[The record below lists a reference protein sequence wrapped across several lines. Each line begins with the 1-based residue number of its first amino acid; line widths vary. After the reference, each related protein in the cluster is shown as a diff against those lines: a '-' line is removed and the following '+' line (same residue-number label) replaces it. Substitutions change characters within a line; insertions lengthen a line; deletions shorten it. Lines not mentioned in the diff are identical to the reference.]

1 MPEVSPNADNA
12 IATIVATA
20 SILPA
25 PIQTGFWKAA
35 GRLVGGALA
44 TPAAWLRRPAQAIED
59 KTDAQSLVTRKIA
72 EAVAERAASDPEIV
86 ERAMQSFVRE
96 EFRKQENK
104 EGVLKAA
111 SEALSEPQS
120 ENLNAA
126 SDLIDDDWM
135 NVFVRYAEDASSE
148 RMQKLWGRVLAG
160 EIRGPGTF
168 SLSTIR
174 FLSEL
179 DTHIAKVFEI
189 VASSLTGDLIYFD
202 IQNDNLIFNHCLE
215 LESAGLANVGA
226 GMLSKNYKINDE
238 GRIHVVG
245 ASMCLEIIGKP
256 QADFS
261 VPVIVLTR
269 LGREIRKLLPS
280 NDEIEQFR
288 RMSKKLENDASI
300 NKIMLCQLLKEESQP
315 TRALAVETLFERSV
329 S

>member
-1 MPEVSPNADNA
+1 
-12 IATIVATA
+12 
-20 SILPA
+20 
-25 PIQTGFWKAA
+25 
-35 GRLVGGALA
+35 
-44 TPAAWLRRPAQAIED
+44 
-59 KTDAQSLVTRKIA
+59 
-72 EAVAERAASDPEIV
+72 
-86 ERAMQSFVRE
+86 
-96 EFRKQENK
+96 
-104 EGVLKAA
+104 
-111 SEALSEPQS
+111 
-120 ENLNAA
+120 
-126 SDLIDDDWM
+126 M

-189 VASSLTGDLIYFD
+189 VASSLTGEFIYFD
-202 IQNDNLIFNHCLE
+202 IQNGNLIFNHCLE

-226 GMLSKNYKINDE
+226 GMLSKNYKINEE

-245 ASMCLEIIGKP
+245 TSMCLEIIGKP

-269 LGREIRKLLPS
+269 LGREVRKLLPS
-280 NDEIEQFR
+280 NDEAEQLR
-288 RMSKKLENDASI
+288 RMAKKLESDAGI

-315 TRALAVETLFERSV
+315 TRALAVETLFERSA